1 MQTGP
6 VTTLDISRLRS
17 LVTVAAVSGVRPAAE
32 ALHLS
37 PAAVSG
43 HIHKLETELGCRLLM
58 AQGRGVG
65 LTSDGEEL
73 VERARTLLEVH
84 DAAVRALAPP
94 GDGELLVAATEHA
107 AEFLVPAVVA
117 TLDGMHPTV
126 DVRVRLTRS
135 ERVRQLADDDRADV
149 ALMLTRPAQ
158 GSVHVADLALEWL
171 SADGAASTAL
181 VLFGVPCAVRHQA
194 VASLAGRDHHVVRE
208 CADLS
213 TVLATARAGTGMTP
227 LPRIGPLPDGLRRVR
242 HLPSIPDVPL
252 YVTFGERVE
261 AATRAAV
268 VASLRSRLG
277 EPVARRGA

>member
-1 MQTGP
+1 MHTGR

-43 HIHKLETELGCRLLM
+43 HIHKLEAELGCRLLM

-73 VERARTLLEVH
+73 VERARVLLEMH
-84 DAAVRALAPP
+84 DAAVRALTPP

-117 TLDGMHPTV
+117 TLDGLHPTV

-213 TVLATARAGTGMTP
+213 TVLATARAGAGMTP

-242 HLPSIPDVPL
+242 HLPTIPDVPL
-252 YVTFGERVE
+252 FVTFGERVGTE
-261 AATRAAV
+261 TRAAV

>member
-1 MQTGP
+1 MA
-6 VTTLDISRLRS
+6 TLDIPRLRS
-17 LVTVAAVSGVRPAAE
+17 LVTVASVSGVRPAAE

-43 HIHKLETELGCRLLM
+43 HIRKLETELGCRLLM
-58 AQGRGVG
+58 AQGRGIG

-73 VERARTLLEVH
+73 VERARTLLDVH

-107 AEFLVPAVVA
+107 AEFLVPVVVA
-117 TLDGMHPTV
+117 TLDGLHPEV

-149 ALMLTRPAQ
+149 ALMLTRPAR
-158 GSVHVADLALEWL
+158 GSVHIADIPLHWL
-171 SADGAASTAL
+171 SADGSSSEAL
-181 VLFGVPCAVRHQA
+181 VLFANPCAVRHRA
-194 VASLAGRDHHVVRE
+194 LASIAGRAHHVARE

-213 TVLATARAGTGMTP
+213 TVLATARGGAGMTP

-242 HLPSIPDVPL
+242 DLPAIPHVPL
-252 YVTFGERVE
+252 YAMFGDRVQ

-268 VASLRSRLG
+268 VAALRSRLG
-277 EPVARRGA
+277 EPAARRAS

>member
-1 MQTGP
+1 M
-6 VTTLDISRLRS
+6 VTLDIPRLRS

-43 HIHKLETELGCRLLM
+43 HIRKLEAELGCRLLM

-73 VERARTLLEVH
+73 VGRARALLEAH
-84 DAAVRALAPP
+84 DAAVRALSPP

-107 AEFLVPAVVA
+107 AEFLVPAVVR
-117 TLDGMHPTV
+117 TLDRHHPEM

-149 ALMLTRPAQ
+149 ALMLTRPAL
-158 GSVHVADLALEWL
+158 GSVHIADLPLQWM
-171 SADGAASTAL
+171 SADGVASESL
-181 VLFGVPCAVRHQA
+181 VLFGNPCAVRHLA
-194 VASLAGRDHHVVRE
+194 IASLAGRDYHVQRE

-213 TVLATARAGTGMTP
+213 TVLANARGGAGMTP
-227 LPRIGPLPDGLRRVR
+227 LPRIGPVPDGLRRVR
-242 HLPSIPDVPL
+242 DLPDIPHVPL
-252 YVTFGERVE
+252 YAMFGDRVQPG
-261 AATRAAV
+261 TRAAV
-268 VASLRSRLG
+268 VAALRARLG
-277 EPVARRGA
+277 

>member
-1 MQTGP
+1 M
-6 VTTLDISRLRS
+6 TTLDITRLRS

-43 HIHKLETELGCRLLM
+43 HVHKLETELGCRLLM

-73 VERARTLLEVH
+73 VERARALLDLH
-84 DAAVRALAPP
+84 DATVRALAPP
-94 GDGELLVAATEHA
+94 GDGEIVVAATEHA

-117 TLDGMHPTV
+117 TLDGLHPTA

-149 ALMLTRPAQ
+149 ALMLTRPAR
-158 GSVHVADLALEWL
+158 GSVHIADLPLQWL
-171 SADGAASTAL
+171 SVTGQASEAL
-181 VLFGVPCAVRHQA
+181 VLFALPCAVRHQA
-194 VASLAGRDHHVVRE
+194 VASLAGRDHHVRRE

-213 TVLATARAGTGMTP
+213 TVLATARAGVGMTP

-242 HLPSIPDVPL
+242 HLPPIPDVPL
-252 YVTFGERVE
+252 YAMFGERVE

-268 VASLRSRLG
+268 VAALRSRLG
-277 EPVARRGA
+277 HPAARRGA